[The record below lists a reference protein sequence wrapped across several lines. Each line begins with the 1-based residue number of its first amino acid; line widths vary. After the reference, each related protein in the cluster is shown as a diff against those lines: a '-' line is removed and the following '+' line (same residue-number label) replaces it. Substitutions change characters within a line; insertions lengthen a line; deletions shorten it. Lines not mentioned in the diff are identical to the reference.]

1 MNSAKTSVF
10 SNCLI
15 WFGAAVSIAEIMT
28 GTLFAPLGFLKGTSA
43 IILGHIIGCIFL
55 FLAGVIGGKEEKS
68 SMECVKMSFGQKG
81 SLLFSILNII
91 QLIGW
96 TSIMIFNG
104 AVSASSVLNIGGP
117 WLWSIVIGVLIAIW
131 IIVDIKRLDTINT
144 VSICALFI
152 LTLILSIMIFKNN
165 SNASFSETIS
175 FGACVELSVAMPI
188 SWLPL
193 ISDYTRNAK
202 RPVMASAASSITY
215 FVISS
220 WMYFIGMGA
229 AIMSGESDI
238 ASIMIK
244 CGLGIAALIVIIFS
258 TVTTTFLDAYSAGV
272 SCVSIHKKTKEKIV
286 ALIVCAIGVILAI
299 FAPVGQFE
307 GFLYFI
313 GSVFSPMVAIL
324 IVNYFINKKDFSQ
337 MEFNITNLVIWLAG
351 FAIYRIFMKI
361 DMPSGST
368 LPAMIITALI
378 SFIINK
384 ISILRRK

>member
-1 MNSAKTSVF
+1 MDNTKTSVF
-10 SNCLI
+10 SNSLI

-43 IILGHIIGCIFL
+43 IIIGHIIGTILL

-68 SMECVKMSFGQKG
+68 SMECVKISFGQKG

-104 AVSASSVLNIGGP
+104 AISANSVLNIGGP
-117 WLWSIVIGVLIAIW
+117 WLWSIVIGILIAIW
-131 IIVDIKRLDTINT
+131 IIVDIKNLDKINT
-144 VSICALFI
+144 ISVCALFI
-152 LTLILSIMIFKNN
+152 LTLILSIMIFKN
-165 SNASFSETIS
+165 SSDASFGEPIS

-229 AIMSGESDI
+229 AIMSGESNI

-272 SCVSIHKKTKEKIV
+272 SCVSINKRAKEKIA
-286 ALIVCAIGVILAI
+286 ALIVCAIGVILAV

-324 IVNYFINKKDFSQ
+324 IVDYFINRKDFSQ
-337 MEFNITNLVIWLAG
+337 VKFNITNLIIWLIG
-351 FAIYRIFMKI
+351 FVIYRIFMKI
-361 DMPSGST
+361 DIILGST

-378 SFIINK
+378 SYIINK
-384 ISILRRK
+384 ISIFRRK